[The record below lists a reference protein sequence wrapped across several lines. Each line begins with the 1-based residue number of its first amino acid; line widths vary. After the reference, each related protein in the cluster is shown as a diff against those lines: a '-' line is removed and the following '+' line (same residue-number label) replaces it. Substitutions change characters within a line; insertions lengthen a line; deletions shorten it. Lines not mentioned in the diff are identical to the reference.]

1 MNDGMKDMKKE
12 MSHPNCSI
20 HVAMPAIAIMVIS
33 VVLTVMH
40 LLIFQGVAGAL
51 EINDSLG
58 HSLALDGP
66 PKRIVSLVPTAT
78 EVLFELGAQDRVV
91 GITYHDATLKGA
103 TASKV
108 TSGKTVVG
116 GFFRPSIEK
125 VKALDPDLII
135 VSSLHNELIEAL
147 DCTKCQIFYY
157 GTESINQGFDNIRI
171 LGKLVE
177 NESEAE
183 AIIQKNQREIAH
195 IKSKLEQIFSKK
207 VHDEREQVAS
217 NVHASHQQRE
227 GDEGDGKKP
236 DGEKR
241 RKRVIRLMGR
251 DTIMTP
257 GNDSFQND
265 LIRMAGGIP
274 PDFGKKGSVI
284 PVIKE
289 AWMAFNPEVIYGC
302 GEDREAADRFF
313 SQDGWKDVDAV
324 KNHQIFYFPCELTCR
339 AATHTGYF
347 VSWLS
352 SMIYTKEFGNPVNF
366 ILPTPLDS
374 ASSSAGVLTASSVT
388 NESGSGSSTMSST
401 SSDSVSN
408 GVSLKDSRPVQI
420 DLPYIEAA
428 KVNTVSIL
436 DFDNKTLMIDFKTPQ
451 TIVSTLE
458 GERDGI
464 LSVGN
469 HYSPPPTWGPG
480 HYLGIETLRANI
492 LAANGKTEESTSFL
506 ITGANMDNL
515 SVKEKRFKKMKVV
528 AVATAGV
535 MSNAV
540 RMSKDIGMHYEPG
553 TINIIIMSNMTLSR
567 RAMTRAIISATE
579 AKSAALDDM
588 DIRSTYS
595 PLKNPATGTGT
606 DNILVVQGAGSFI
619 DGKEISIENTGGHSK
634 MGELVARAVYDA
646 VEEAIL
652 KQNRVTASRH
662 VFQRLKERKL
672 SIYSLASEVVCDC
685 MKTYDIENGLL
696 AESVEHLFLEP
707 RYSAFIA
714 SAFALSDD
722 YERGL
727 VKDLGLFDV
736 WCQVTASEIAGK
748 PVLEI
753 ENLVVG
759 EKIPTVLKRA
769 LNAVFTGAL
778 EKLRDE

>member
-1 MNDGMKDMKKE
+1 MKKN
-12 MSHPNCSI
+12 MVYLKTAKRAAH
-20 HVAMPAIAIMVIS
+20 ALWIA
-33 VVLTVMH
+33 VVCFVM
-40 LLIFQGVAGAL
+40 FQDVAGAI
-51 EINDSLG
+51 EIKDSFG

-66 PKRIVSLVPTAT
+66 AKRIVSLVPTAT
-78 EVLFELGAQDRVV
+78 EVLFELGAQDLVV

-103 TASKV
+103 TPSQV
-108 TSGKTVVG
+108 SPGKSVVG

-135 VSSLHNELIEAL
+135 ASSLHKELVDAL
-147 DCTKCQIFYY
+147 ACTKCQIFYY
-157 GTESINQGFDNIRI
+157 GTEGIDQGFDNIRI
-171 LGKLVE
+171 LGKLVGKGA
-177 NESEAE
+177 EAE
-183 AIIQKNQREIAH
+183 AIIDRNRREIAH
-195 IKSKLEQIFSKK
+195 IERKVEKAVLKPESLE
-207 VHDEREQVAS
+207 
-217 NVHASHQQRE
+217 N
-227 GDEGDGKKP
+227 
-236 DGEKR
+236 GEKEGHGGEN

-265 LIRMAGGIP
+265 LIRMAGGLP
-274 PDFGKKGSVI
+274 PDFGKSGSVV
-284 PVIKE
+284 PVTKE
-289 AWMAFNPEVIYGC
+289 EWMAFNPEVIYGC
-302 GEDREAADRFF
+302 GGDREAAERFF
-313 SQDGWKDVDAV
+313 TLDGWKDVDAV

-339 AATHTGYF
+339 AATHVGYF

-352 SMIYTKEFGNPVNF
+352 SMIYTKEFGNPDNF
-366 ILPTPLDS
+366 LLPAPLDS
-374 ASSSAGVLTASSVT
+374 ASSTASSVA
-388 NESGSGSSTMSST
+388 NASGNGSSTMLSST
-401 SSDSVSN
+401 PIASASN
-408 GVSLKDSRPVQI
+408 GASLKDSRPIRI
-420 DLPYIEAA
+420 DLSYIESAN
-428 KVNTVSIL
+428 VNTVSMF

-464 LSVGN
+464 LTVGN

-480 HYLGIETLRANI
+480 HYLGIETIRANI
-492 LAANGKTEESTSFL
+492 LAANGKAKESTSFL

-515 SVKEKRFKKMKVV
+515 SVKEKSFKKMTVV

-540 RMSKDIGMHYEPG
+540 RMSKDIGMYYEPG
-553 TINIIIMSNMTLSR
+553 TINIIIMSNMKLSR

-579 AKSAALDDM
+579 AKSAVLDDM

-595 PLKNPATGTGT
+595 PLSNPATGTGT

-619 DGKEISIENTGGHSK
+619 DGKEISIENAGGHSK

-646 VEEAIL
+646 VGEAVL

-685 MKTYDIENGLL
+685 MKTYDIENGTL
-696 AESVEHLFLEP
+696 AESVEHLLLEP
-707 RYSAFIA
+707 RYAAFIESAF
-714 SAFALSDD
+714 SLSDD

-727 VKDLGLFDV
+727 VKDLGLFNV
-736 WCQVTASEIAGK
+736 WCQITASEIAGK

-753 ENLVVG
+753 EDLVAG
-759 EKIPTVLKRA
+759 EKIPTVLKTA

>member
-1 MNDGMKDMKKE
+1 MEQTVEPMNDGMKDMKKE

-147 DCTKCQIFYY
+147 NCTKCQIFYY
-157 GTESINQGFDNIRI
+157 GTESIDQGFDNIRI

-183 AIIQKNQREIAH
+183 AIVHKNQGELAH
-195 IKSKLEQIFSKK
+195 IGRKVESIILKPEGLEEGENEGRSEKK
-207 VHDEREQVAS
+207 
-217 NVHASHQQRE
+217 E
-227 GDEGDGKKP
+227 GAGGTK
-236 DGEKR
+236 

-265 LIRMAGGIP
+265 LIRMAGGTP

-284 PVIKE
+284 PVTQE
-289 AWMAFNPEVIYGC
+289 EWMAFNPEVIYGC

-366 ILPTPLDS
+366 ILPTPLDG
-374 ASSSAGVLTASSVT
+374 ASSSAGVLAASSVT

-428 KVNTVSIL
+428 NVNTVSIL

-469 HYSPPPTWGPG
+469 HYTPPPTWGPG
-480 HYLGIETLRANI
+480 HYLGIETIRTNI
-492 LAANGKTEESTSFL
+492 LAANGKTKENTSFL

-515 SVKEKRFKKMKVV
+515 SVKEKSFKKMKVV

-553 TINIIIMSNMTLSR
+553 TINIIIMSNMKLSR

-753 ENLVVG
+753 ENLVTG